1 MKWKILTFFV
11 LQNVVMLLI
20 YHNTFVAFTFT
31 IPERKTKKKTFIS
44 EGLSEIWIK
53 DPQQRP
59 KGHSNPRKMSIYH
72 VSSDRNSLDNLGG
85 CLIKFIFSKKATKIY
100 FICNCLV
107 MSSTIKIFKFLNQCF
122 TWLRCWKS
130 VSNSQNL
137 LDGSTAVLLETL
149 FQDRSCAKH
158 WFKHFSTLAVTFFS
172 QNSSGKIFSN

>member
-1 MKWKILTFFV
+1 MKNTYFLCIAKRCDAFDISQYICSIYVHHPWK
-11 LQNVVMLLI
+11 
-20 YHNTFVAFTFT
+20 
-31 IPERKTKKKTFIS
+31 KDKKKTFIS

-122 TWLRCWKS
+122 TWLRCWWLRCWKS

-137 LDGSTAVLLETL
+137 LVGSSAVLLETL

-158 WFKHFSTLAVTFFS
+158 IL
-172 QNSSGKIFSN
+172 